1 MKNLSSKKTYL
12 RQLIHYL
19 LNLTKNVKFAMSIVM
34 FSYKTCSRKS
44 VNEEEDDHIKL

>member
-34 FSYKTCSRKS
+34 FPISRSRKS
-44 VNEEEDDHIKL
+44 VYENEDDHIKL

>member
-12 RQLIHYL
+12 RGNWFIIFWTWLH
-19 LNLTKNVKFAMSIVM
+19 VKFAMSIVM
-34 FSYKTCSRKS
+34 FSYKICSRKS